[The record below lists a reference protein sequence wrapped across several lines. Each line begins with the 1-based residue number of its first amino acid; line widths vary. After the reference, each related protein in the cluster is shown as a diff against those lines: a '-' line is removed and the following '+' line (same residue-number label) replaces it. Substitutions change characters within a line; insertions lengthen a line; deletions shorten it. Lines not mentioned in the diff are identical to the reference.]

1 MYIIALFTTAKNW
14 KKSKGP
20 PTWEW
25 IWKLCYI
32 HTIDYYSQIKKNN
45 ELNNMD
51 ESYRYYDKHK
61 RVHTI
66 YMIPSTWRSRGD
78 KSM

>member
-1 MYIIALFTTAKNW
+1 MRMNTQIVL
-14 KKSKGP
+14 
-20 PTWEW
+20 
-25 IWKLCYI
+25 
-32 HTIDYYSQIKKNN
+32 YSYNRLLLTNKKNN

-66 YMIPSTWRSRGD
+66 YMIPST
-78 KSM
+78 

>member
-1 MYIIALFTTAKNW
+1 MRMNMEIVLYSYNRLLLTN
-14 KKSKGP
+14 KKEQWTK
-20 PTWEW
+20 
-25 IWKLCYI
+25 I
-32 HTIDYYSQIKKNN
+32 
-45 ELNNMD
+45 NNMD